1 MASVGWKW
9 TPVKL
14 SQLRLSWVR
23 FGWVRR
29 FFSIWIKY
37 TRNGCRSMG
46 ATNQIWA
53 SCRVSFFLSFAFDV
67 EESGGPRLETFAAA
81 TFTIGLRAAPFATE
95 SIALA
100 MEKKGQKKKKKK
112 KKKKNS
118 FADTNVRPRCCCR
131 SRCKRRGFRVGFLLF
146 SFFLLMLPLSIG
158 MIKRSLENWETQ
170 RGHRS
175 GEKVRF
181 Q

>member
-100 MEKKGQKKKKKK
+100 MKKKGQKKKKKK
-112 KKKKNS
+112 KKKKKLFRGYKCSSQMLLSVEVQATRFPRRFS
-118 FADTNVRPRCCCR
+118 FIFFFFVKCCR
-131 SRCKRRGFRVGFLLF
+131 C
-146 SFFLLMLPLSIG
+146 
-158 MIKRSLENWETQ
+158 RSEW
-170 RGHRS
+170 
-175 GEKVRF
+175 
-181 Q
+181 